1 MSFPHSNQI
10 DDDDGLTGAN
20 TEGEAVAMIEEFSS
34 GLGLVCMIN

>member
-10 DDDDGLTGAN
+10 DDDDGLAGAN
-20 TEGEAVAMIEEFSS
+20 NEGEAVAMIEEFSS